1 MYKDRNGYLRVWFFY
16 IYTLLIIIR
25 VKNSDIHT
33 LFIGFRVYIH
43 IGIHCSTVI

>member
-1 MYKDRNGYLRVWFFY
+1 MYKDHNGYLLVEFFY
-16 IYTLLIIIR
+16 IYTLPIIYQ
-25 VKNSDIHT
+25 VKNSNIHT